1 MAEAEHSYLVHL
13 KPQSGRRRV
22 SGTSFEDAALAYL
35 EACHP
40 PADAEGEV
48 SLIVREEGSGAEQCF
63 RIDVETG
70 RTEPCD

>member
-1 MAEAEHSYLVHL
+1 MADAEHSYLVHL
-13 KPQSGRRRV
+13 KSECGRRRIE
-22 SGTSFEDAALAYL
+22 GASFEDAALAYL

-48 SLIVREEGSGAEQCF
+48 SLIVREEISGAEQCF

-70 RTEPCD
+70 RAEPCD